1 MSDFS
6 CANNWLTKRAF
17 FGKRESSS
25 FENTLTKL
33 WRNFVFNPEITDN
46 LKKLMSTGWIDD
58 QWLKSYLKKVK
69 RLFGNKKFYKWS
81 KFSNRFSTR
90 NRKFIKKNLK
100 GIFFNYVTKINTFGS
115 SQEQLSL
122 SKRQLHG
129 ITDPICNRLRKKGFD
144 WIESLAVASSL
155 HVYFD
160 SAPLKWGV

>member
-17 FGKRESSS
+17 FGKRESSW

-58 QWLKSYLKKVK
+58 QWLKSYFKKFK
-69 RLFGNKKFYKWS
+69 RLFGNKEWYKWS
-81 KFSNRFSTR
+81 KFSKRFSTR

-122 SKRQLHG
+122 SRRQLHG
-129 ITDPICNRLRKKGFD
+129 ITDPICNRLRKKRLWLNRIAGGSFLVTC
-144 WIESLAVASSL
+144 IFRFCSC
-155 HVYFD
+155 
-160 SAPLKWGV
+160 